1 MQEYL
6 ISMGYEA
13 GAQLPTEGQFA
24 SELQVSRNAVRE
36 ALRGLEALGI
46 VDIRHGSGTYL
57 RDSDSIGLTT
67 TLTFWSRLRGDDE
80 LETLR
85 LIAEVRDGMESSL
98 ATKVIGRHTAAQLV
112 ELESMVTQMAN
123 RAADGQPSPEIDRKF
138 HRLLFEPLHNWVLD
152 HVLDSFWDTYLRVGS
167 TLTPPPDLGLIATQ
181 HRAIVDALRAVDGDA
196 LAAAMSHHFDNAFRQ

>member
-24 SELQVSRNAVRE
+24 TELQVSRNAVRE

-57 RDSDSIGLTT
+57 RDGDSIGLTT

-98 ATKVIGRHTAAQLV
+98 VAKVIGRHTAAQLV
-112 ELESMVTQMAN
+112 ELETLVTQMEE
-123 RAADGQPSPEIDRKF
+123 RAVDGQPSPEADRQF
-138 HRLLFEPLHNWVLD
+138 HRLLFRPLDNWVLD
-152 HVLDSFWDTYLRVGS
+152 HVLDSFWDTYLRVDT
-167 TLTPPPDLGLIATQ
+167 TLRPHTDLQLIAAQ
-181 HRAIVDALRAVDGDA
+181 HRAIVDALRAVDEGA
-196 LAAAMSHHFDNAFRQ
+196 LVAAMSQHFDNAFRQ